1 MKKVFILKY
10 FILIYFLFSIFL
22 TAQIKS
28 EYKDAKL
35 LKGNYKQILY
45 FNRNKKSF
53 ESSGDF
59 FVASGYGICWFT
71 KEPKES
77 ITVMGEKNISIILP
91 NGEKKILSDSNNAMF
106 SQIADTIKSIF
117 TYDEKA
123 INESFDKSEDENKN
137 IIYTPKNDDLKKI
150 LNKIEIEISEKG
162 YIERIKIYNKNGYTE
177 YIMNVLY
184 AGNEITDNEK
194 KYFE

>member
-1 MKKVFILKY
+1 MKKVFILKC
-10 FILIYFLFSIFL
+10 FILIYFVSSIFL
-22 TAQIKS
+22 NAQIKS

-35 LKGNYKQILY
+35 LKGDYKQILY

-53 ESSGDF
+53 ESSGEF
-59 FVASGYGICWFT
+59 FIAREYGICWFT
-71 KEPKES
+71 KKPKES
-77 ITVMGEKNISIILP
+77 ITIMGEKNISMILP
-91 NGEKKILSDSNNAMF
+91 NGDKKILSDSSNATF
-106 SQIADTIKSIF
+106 SQIANIIKSIF

-123 INESFDKSEDENKN
+123 INDSFDKTEDENKN

-150 LNKIEIEISEKG
+150 MNKIEIKISKEG

-184 AGNEITDNEK
+184 AGNDITDNEK

>member
-1 MKKVFILKY
+1 MKKVFIL
-10 FILIYFLFSIFL
+10 LIYFLPVVFL

-45 FNRNKKSF
+45 FDRNKKSF

-77 ITVMGEKNISIILP
+77 ITVMGEKNISMILP

-106 SQIADTIKSIF
+106 SQIANTIKSIF

-123 INESFDKSEDENKN
+123 INYSFDKNEDENKN

-150 LNKIEIEISEKG
+150 LNKIEIEMSEKG

>member
-1 MKKVFILKY
+1 MKKVFIL
-10 FILIYFLFSIFL
+10 LIYFLSVVFL
-22 TAQIKS
+22 MAQIKS

-106 SQIADTIKSIF
+106 SQIANTIKSIF

-123 INESFDKSEDENKN
+123 INDLFDKSEDENKN

>member
-1 MKKVFILKY
+1 MKKVFILKC
-10 FILIYFLFSIFL
+10 FILIYFLSSIFL
-22 TAQIKS
+22 NAQIKS
-28 EYKDAKL
+28 EYKEAKL
-35 LKGNYKQILY
+35 LKGDYKQILY

-53 ESSGDF
+53 ESWGEF
-59 FVASGYGICWFT
+59 FIANGYGICWFT
-71 KEPKES
+71 KKPKES
-77 ITVMGEKNISIILP
+77 ITIMGEKNISMILP
-91 NGEKKILSDSNNAMF
+91 NGEKKILSDSSNATF
-106 SQIADTIKSIF
+106 SQIANIIKSIF

-123 INESFDKSEDENKN
+123 INDSFDKTEDENKN

-150 LNKIEIEISEKG
+150 MNKIEIEISKEG

>member
-10 FILIYFLFSIFL
+10 FILIYFLPIFL
-22 TAQIKS
+22 NGQIKN

-35 LKGNYKQILY
+35 LKGDYKQILY
-45 FNRNKKSF
+45 FNRNQKSF
-53 ESSGDF
+53 ESSGEF
-59 FVASGYGICWFT
+59 FIASEYGICWFT
-71 KEPKES
+71 KKPKES
-77 ITVMGEKNISIILP
+77 ITVMGEKNISMILP
-91 NGEKKILSDSNNAMF
+91 NGEKKILSDSSNATF
-106 SQIADTIKSIF
+106 SKIANIIKSIF
-117 TYDEKA
+117 AYDEKA
-123 INESFDKSEDENKN
+123 INDSFDKTEDENKN

>member
-1 MKKVFILKY
+1 MRKI
-10 FILIYFLFSIFL
+10 FILIYFLSSILL

-35 LKGNYKQILY
+35 LKGDYKQILY

-53 ESSGDF
+53 ESSGEF
-59 FVASGYGICWFT
+59 FIASGYGICWFT
-71 KEPKES
+71 KKPKES
-77 ITVMGEKNISIILP
+77 ITVMGEKNIAQILP
-91 NGEKKILSDSNNAMF
+91 NGDRKIISDSSNAIF
-106 SQIADTIKSIF
+106 SQIANIIKSIF
-117 TYDEKA
+117 TYDEISLKDYF
-123 INESFDKSEDENKN
+123 IESEDENKN

-150 LNKIEIEISEKG
+150 LNKIEIEISKEG
-162 YIERIKIYNKNGYTE
+162 YIGRIKIYNKNGYTE

-184 AGNEITDNEK
+184 AGNEIGDNEK

>member
-10 FILIYFLFSIFL
+10 FILIYFLPIFL
-22 TAQIKS
+22 NGQIKN
-28 EYKDAKL
+28 EYKEAKL
-35 LKGNYKQILY
+35 LKGDYKQILY
-45 FNRNKKSF
+45 FNRNQKSF
-53 ESSGDF
+53 ESSGEF
-59 FVASGYGICWFT
+59 FIASEYGICWFT
-71 KEPKES
+71 KKPKES

-91 NGEKKILSDSNNAMF
+91 NGEKKILSDSSNATF
-106 SQIADTIKSIF
+106 SKIANIIKSIF

-123 INESFDKSEDENKN
+123 INDSFDKTEDENKN

-150 LNKIEIEISEKG
+150 LNKIEIKISEKG

>member
-1 MKKVFILKY
+1 MRKI
-10 FILIYFLFSIFL
+10 FILIYFLSSILL

-35 LKGNYKQILY
+35 LKGDYKQILY

-53 ESSGDF
+53 ESSGEF
-59 FVASGYGICWFT
+59 FIASGYGICWFT
-71 KEPKES
+71 KKPKGS
-77 ITVMGEKNISIILP
+77 ITVMGEKNIAQILP
-91 NGEKKILSDSNNAMF
+91 NGDKKIISDSSNAIF
-106 SQIADTIKSIF
+106 SQIANIIKSIF
-117 TYDEKA
+117 AYDEKA
-123 INESFDKSEDENKN
+123 INDSFDKTEDENKN

-150 LNKIEIEISEKG
+150 LNKIEIEISKEG
-162 YIERIKIYNKNGYTE
+162 YIGRIKIYNKNGYTE

-184 AGNEITDNEK
+184 AGNEIGDNEK

>member
-1 MKKVFILKY
+1 MKKVFIL
-10 FILIYFLFSIFL
+10 LIYFLFSIFL

-35 LKGNYKQILY
+35 LRGNYKQILY

-91 NGEKKILSDSNNAMF
+91 NGEKKILSDSNNTMF

-117 TYDEKA
+117 TYNEKA

>member
-10 FILIYFLFSIFL
+10 FILIYFLPIFL
-22 TAQIKS
+22 NGQIKN

-35 LKGNYKQILY
+35 LKGDYKQILY
-45 FNRNKKSF
+45 FNRNQKSF
-53 ESSGDF
+53 ESSGEF
-59 FVASGYGICWFT
+59 FIASEYGICWFT
-71 KEPKES
+71 KKPKES
-77 ITVMGEKNISIILP
+77 ITVMGEKNISMILP
-91 NGEKKILSDSNNAMF
+91 NGEKKILSDSSNATF
-106 SQIADTIKSIF
+106 SKIANIIKSIF

-123 INESFDKSEDENKN
+123 INDSFDKTEDENKN

>member
-1 MKKVFILKY
+1 MKKVFILKC
-10 FILIYFLFSIFL
+10 FILIYFVSSIFL
-22 TAQIKS
+22 NAQIKS
-28 EYKDAKL
+28 EYKEAKL
-35 LKGNYKQILY
+35 LKGDYKQILY

-53 ESSGDF
+53 ESWGEF
-59 FVASGYGICWFT
+59 FIANGYGICWFT
-71 KEPKES
+71 KKPKES
-77 ITVMGEKNISIILP
+77 ITIMGEKNISMILP
-91 NGEKKILSDSNNAMF
+91 NGEKKILSDSSNATF
-106 SQIADTIKSIF
+106 SQIANIIKSIF

-123 INESFDKSEDENKN
+123 INDSFDKTEDENKN

-150 LNKIEIEISEKG
+150 MNKIEIEISKEG
-162 YIERIKIYNKNGYTE
+162 YIERIKIYNRNGYTE

>member
-10 FILIYFLFSIFL
+10 FILIYFLPIFL
-22 TAQIKS
+22 NGQIKN
-28 EYKDAKL
+28 EYKEAKL
-35 LKGNYKQILY
+35 LKGDYKQILY
-45 FNRNKKSF
+45 FNRNQKSF
-53 ESSGDF
+53 ESYGEF
-59 FVASGYGICWFT
+59 FIASEYGICWFT
-71 KEPKES
+71 KKPKES
-77 ITVMGEKNISIILP
+77 ITVMGEKNISMILP
-91 NGEKKILSDSNNAMF
+91 NGEKKILSDSSNAIF
-106 SQIADTIKSIF
+106 SKIANIIKSIF
-117 TYDEKA
+117 AYDEKA
-123 INESFDKSEDENKN
+123 INDSFDKTEDENKN

-150 LNKIEIEISEKG
+150 LNKIEIKISEKG

>member
-1 MKKVFILKY
+1 MRKI
-10 FILIYFLFSIFL
+10 FILIYFLSSILL

-35 LKGNYKQILY
+35 LKGDYKQILY

-53 ESSGDF
+53 VSSGEF
-59 FVASGYGICWFT
+59 FIASGYGICWFT
-71 KEPKES
+71 KKPKES
-77 ITVMGEKNISIILP
+77 ITVMGEKNIAQILP
-91 NGEKKILSDSNNAMF
+91 NGDKKIISDSSNAIF
-106 SQIADTIKSIF
+106 SQIANIIKSIF
-117 TYDEKA
+117 AYDEKA
-123 INESFDKSEDENKN
+123 INDSFDKTEDENKN

-150 LNKIEIEISEKG
+150 LNKIEIEISKEG
-162 YIERIKIYNKNGYTE
+162 YIGRIKIYNKNGYTE

-184 AGNEITDNEK
+184 AGNEIGDNEK

>member
-1 MKKVFILKY
+1 MKKVFILKC
-10 FILIYFLFSIFL
+10 FILIYFVSSIFL
-22 TAQIKS
+22 NAQIKS
-28 EYKDAKL
+28 EYKEAKL
-35 LKGNYKQILY
+35 LKGDYKQILY

-53 ESSGDF
+53 ESWGEF
-59 FVASGYGICWFT
+59 FIANGYGICWFT
-71 KEPKES
+71 KKPKES
-77 ITVMGEKNISIILP
+77 ITIMGEKNISMILP
-91 NGEKKILSDSNNAMF
+91 NGEKKILSDSSNATF
-106 SQIADTIKSIF
+106 SQIANIIKSIF

-123 INESFDKSEDENKN
+123 INDSFDKTEDENKN

-150 LNKIEIEISEKG
+150 MNKIEIEISKEG

>member
-10 FILIYFLFSIFL
+10 FILIYFLPIFL
-22 TAQIKS
+22 NGQIKN

-35 LKGNYKQILY
+35 LKGDYKQILY
-45 FNRNKKSF
+45 FNRNQKSF
-53 ESSGDF
+53 ESSGEF
-59 FVASGYGICWFT
+59 FIASEYGICWFT
-71 KEPKES
+71 KKPKES
-77 ITVMGEKNISIILP
+77 ITVMGEKNISMILP
-91 NGEKKILSDSNNAMF
+91 NGEKKILSDSSNATF
-106 SQIADTIKSIF
+106 SKIANIIKSIF

-123 INESFDKSEDENKN
+123 INDSFDKTEDENKN

-150 LNKIEIEISEKG
+150 LNKIEIKISEKG

>member
-1 MKKVFILKY
+1 MRKI
-10 FILIYFLFSIFL
+10 FILIYFLSSILL

-35 LKGNYKQILY
+35 LKGDYKQILY

-53 ESSGDF
+53 ESSGEF
-59 FVASGYGICWFT
+59 FIASGYGIFWFT
-71 KEPKES
+71 KKPKES
-77 ITVMGEKNISIILP
+77 ITVMGEKNIAQILP
-91 NGEKKILSDSNNAMF
+91 NGDKKIISDSSNAIF
-106 SQIADTIKSIF
+106 SQIANIIKSIF
-117 TYDEKA
+117 AYDEKA
-123 INESFDKSEDENKN
+123 INDSFDKTEDENKN

-150 LNKIEIEISEKG
+150 LNKIEIEISKEG
-162 YIERIKIYNKNGYTE
+162 YIGRIKIYNKNGYTE

-184 AGNEITDNEK
+184 AGNEIGDNEK

>member
-1 MKKVFILKY
+1 MKKVFILKC
-10 FILIYFLFSIFL
+10 FILIYFLSSIFL
-22 TAQIKS
+22 NAQIKS
-28 EYKDAKL
+28 EYKEAKL
-35 LKGNYKQILY
+35 LKGDYKQILY

-53 ESSGDF
+53 ESWGEF
-59 FVASGYGICWFT
+59 FIANGYGICWFT
-71 KEPKES
+71 KKPKES
-77 ITVMGEKNISIILP
+77 ITIMGEKNISMILP
-91 NGEKKILSDSNNAMF
+91 NGEKKILSDSSNATF
-106 SQIADTIKSIF
+106 SQIANIIKSIF

-123 INESFDKSEDENKN
+123 INDSFDKTEDENKN

-150 LNKIEIEISEKG
+150 MNKIEIEISKEG
-162 YIERIKIYNKNGYTE
+162 YIERIKIYNRNGYTE

>member
-1 MKKVFILKY
+1 MRKF
-10 FILIYFLFSIFL
+10 FILIYFLSSIFL
-22 TAQIKS
+22 NAQIKS

-35 LKGNYKQILY
+35 LKGDYKQILY

-59 FVASGYGICWFT
+59 FIASGYGICWIT
-71 KEPKES
+71 KKPKES
-77 ITVMGEKNISIILP
+77 ITVMGEKNIAQILP
-91 NGEKKILSDSNNAMF
+91 NGDKKIISDSSNAIF
-106 SQIADTIKSIF
+106 SQIANIIKSIF
-117 TYDEKA
+117 TYDEISLKDYF
-123 INESFDKSEDENKN
+123 IESEDENKN
-137 IIYTPKNDDLKKI
+137 IIYIPKNYNLKDI
-150 LNKIEIEISEKG
+150 INKIEASISEEG
-162 YIERIKIYNKNGYTE
+162 YIGRIKIYNKNGYTE

>member
-10 FILIYFLFSIFL
+10 FILIYFLPIFL
-22 TAQIKS
+22 NGQIKN
-28 EYKDAKL
+28 EYKEAKL
-35 LKGNYKQILY
+35 LKGDYKQILY
-45 FNRNKKSF
+45 FNRNQKSF
-53 ESSGDF
+53 ESSGEF
-59 FVASGYGICWFT
+59 FIASEYGICWFT
-71 KEPKES
+71 KKPKES
-77 ITVMGEKNISIILP
+77 ITVMGEKNISMILP
-91 NGEKKILSDSNNAMF
+91 NGEKKILSDSSNVTF
-106 SQIADTIKSIF
+106 SKIANIIKSIF

-123 INESFDKSEDENKN
+123 INDSFDKTEDENKN

-184 AGNEITDNEK
+184 AGNKITDNEK

>member
-10 FILIYFLFSIFL
+10 FILIYFLPIFL
-22 TAQIKS
+22 NGQIKN
-28 EYKDAKL
+28 EYKEAKL
-35 LKGNYKQILY
+35 LKGDYKQILY
-45 FNRNKKSF
+45 FNRNQKSF
-53 ESSGDF
+53 ESSGEF
-59 FVASGYGICWFT
+59 FIASEYGICWFT
-71 KEPKES
+71 KKPKES

-91 NGEKKILSDSNNAMF
+91 NGEKKILSDSSNVTF
-106 SQIADTIKSIF
+106 SKIANIIKSIF

-123 INESFDKSEDENKN
+123 INDSFDKTEDENKN

-150 LNKIEIEISEKG
+150 LNKIEIKISEKG

>member
-1 MKKVFILKY
+1 MKKVFIL
-10 FILIYFLFSIFL
+10 LIYFLSVVFL

-53 ESSGDF
+53 ESSGYF

-123 INESFDKSEDENKN
+123 INDSFDKSEDENKN

-150 LNKIEIEISEKG
+150 LNKIEIEISENG

>member
-10 FILIYFLFSIFL
+10 FILIYFLSVVFL

-45 FNRNKKSF
+45 FDRNKKSF

-77 ITVMGEKNISIILP
+77 ITVMGEKNISMILP

-106 SQIADTIKSIF
+106 SQIANTIKSIF

-123 INESFDKSEDENKN
+123 INYSFDKNEDKNKN

-177 YIMNVLY
+177 YIMNILY

>member
-1 MKKVFILKY
+1 MKKNFIL
-10 FILIYFLFSIFL
+10 LIYFLPVVFL

-45 FNRNKKSF
+45 FDRNKKSF

-77 ITVMGEKNISIILP
+77 ITVMGEKNISMILP

-106 SQIADTIKSIF
+106 SQIANTIKSIF

-123 INESFDKSEDENKN
+123 INYSFDKNEDENKN

-150 LNKIEIEISEKG
+150 LNKIEIEMSEKG

>member
-10 FILIYFLFSIFL
+10 FILIYFLPIFL
-22 TAQIKS
+22 NGQIKN
-28 EYKDAKL
+28 EYKEAKL
-35 LKGNYKQILY
+35 LKGDYKQILY
-45 FNRNKKSF
+45 FNRNQKSF
-53 ESSGDF
+53 ESSGEF
-59 FVASGYGICWFT
+59 FIASEYGICWFT
-71 KEPKES
+71 KKPKES
-77 ITVMGEKNISIILP
+77 ITVMGEKNISMILP
-91 NGEKKILSDSNNAMF
+91 NGEKKILSDSSNATF
-106 SQIADTIKSIF
+106 SKIANIIKSIF
-117 TYDEKA
+117 AYDEKA
-123 INESFDKSEDENKN
+123 INDSFDKTEDENKN

>member
-1 MKKVFILKY
+1 MKKVFIL
-10 FILIYFLFSIFL
+10 LIYFLTSIFL
-22 TAQIKS
+22 MAQIKS

-106 SQIADTIKSIF
+106 SQIADTIESIF

-123 INESFDKSEDENKN
+123 INDSFDKSEDENEN

>member
-10 FILIYFLFSIFL
+10 FILIYFLPIFL
-22 TAQIKS
+22 NGQIKN
-28 EYKDAKL
+28 EYKEAKL
-35 LKGNYKQILY
+35 LKGDYKQILY
-45 FNRNKKSF
+45 FNRNQKSF
-53 ESSGDF
+53 ESSGEF
-59 FVASGYGICWFT
+59 FIASEYGICWFT
-71 KEPKES
+71 KKPKES

-91 NGEKKILSDSNNAMF
+91 NGEKKILSDSSNAIF
-106 SQIADTIKSIF
+106 SKIANIIKSIF

-123 INESFDKSEDENKN
+123 INDSFDKTEDENKN

-150 LNKIEIEISEKG
+150 LNKIEIKISEKG